1 MEHEPVLT
9 SEGMQALR
17 EKLEYLETT
26 RRREVSEQMKKAL
39 DHGDL
44 SENAEYDEAR
54 NAYMKLERQINETA
68 SLIARA
74 RVVED
79 GEIST
84 EAVGVGSLVQVEDI
98 ENGGATQE
106 FRLVGPTESNPGEGK
121 ISHLC
126 PIGMSLMNSRLGD
139 VVSVKTP
146 GGLRKYRIVSIN
158 K

>member
-1 MEHEPVLT
+1 MEQEPILT
-9 SEGMQALR
+9 SEGMRALR

-26 RRREVSEQMKKAL
+26 RRREVSEQMKRAI

-54 NAYMKLERQINETA
+54 NAYFKLEREISETS

-74 RVVED
+74 RVVDDED
-79 GEIST
+79 VST
-84 EAVGVGSLVQVEDI
+84 EVVGVGCLVQVEDVL
-98 ENGGATQE
+98 NGGDGKE
-106 FRLVGPTESNPGEGK
+106 FRLVGPTESDPAGGK

-126 PIGMSLMNSRLGD
+126 PMGMALMDSRVGE
-139 VVSVKTP
+139 VVSFDAP
-146 GGLRKYRIVSIN
+146 GGTRKFRVVHIS

>member
-26 RRREVSEQMKKAL
+26 RRREVSAQMKKAL
-39 DHGDL
+39 EHGDL

-54 NAYMKLERQINETA
+54 NAYMKLEREISETA

-74 RVVED
+74 TVVED
-79 GEIST
+79 DDIST
-84 EAVGVGSLVQVEDI
+84 DMVGVGSLVQIEDI
-98 ENGGATQE
+98 ENGSRTQE
-106 FRLVGPTESNPGEGK
+106 FRLVGPTESDPGNGR

-126 PIGMSLMNSRLGD
+126 PIGKSLMDAKLGD
-139 VVSVKTP
+139 EVSVQTP
-146 GGLRKYRIVSIN
+146 GGVRRYRVTSIS